1 MTTAL
6 DRELKADVGTDS
18 AFQKMIGRLSK
29 LSVDRHFDAYVDV
42 AWDDPEMQVDPAD
55 PRWKPMVSDP
65 VAKTE
70 WYASLSPEDRSR
82 YCLYRVAA
90 AMKIGWHF
98 ENLLQRGLLTWAFD
112 LPNGAPEFRYVHHEV
127 IEESQHT
134 LMFQELVNRSGLPVV
149 GMPWWARFGARL
161 VVFPAARW
169 APCTFFFMVL
179 GGEDPIDHVQ
189 RRDMAESDQHPLAAR
204 IMRIHITE
212 EARHISFARS
222 YLRHNVPRLPAW
234 RRGAISI
241 VVPVLLA
248 AMTRLMLEPPPD
260 LRKHTG
266 LPLRVAFKAM
276 NGPDGM
282 ALFAESARKI
292 RELCEE
298 LGLMSRPARAVWKAV
313 GLVPGR
319 RSAEP
324 VEPADPS

>member
-6 DRELKADVGTDS
+6 DRELKADVATDP
-18 AFQKMIGRLSK
+18 AFARMIARLSK

-42 AWDDPEMQVDPAD
+42 PWDDPDMQVDPAD
-55 PRWKPMVSDP
+55 PRWQPMVADP
-65 VAKTE
+65 VANTE
-70 WYASLSPEDRSR
+70 WYAALAPEARSR

-98 ENLLQRGLLTWAFD
+98 ENLLQRGLLTWAFR

-134 LMFQELVNRSGLPVV
+134 LMFQELVNRSGLPVA
-149 GMPWWARFGARL
+149 GMPWYARLGARL

-189 RRDMAESDQHPLAAR
+189 RRDMAEGDQHPLAAR

-222 YLRHNVPRLPAW
+222 FLRHNVPRLGRA
-234 RRGAISI
+234 RRAGLSLL
-241 VVPVLLA
+241 VPLILG

-260 LRKHTG
+260 LRKQCG
-266 LPLRVAFKAM
+266 LPLRVSFRAM
-276 NGPDGM
+276 NSPEGKQLLAD
-282 ALFAESARKI
+282 SARKI
-292 RELCEE
+292 RELCDE
-298 LGLMSRPARAVWKAV
+298 LGLLNPSRGP
-313 GLVPGR
+313 PGG
-319 RSAEP
+319 P
-324 VEPADPS
+324 WG